1 MAAGRISARLQ
12 NALCHKFSQRF
23 VVVKLFLID
32 RVHDQLRPEP
42 GDVLGEPVGQADA
55 GLSDIVKLLEVAEP
69 VDHKPRPEPNK
80 CFADFLFYF
89 VFPPSGDAKP
99 NLFQ

>member
-1 MAAGRISARLQ
+1 MLLEQTTATFRSDTNMFNLQLGRSSLLGRFSA
-12 NALCHKFSQRF
+12 KTF
-23 VVVKLFLID
+23 
-32 RVHDQLRPEP
+32 RPEP

-55 GLSDIVKLLEVAEP
+55 GLSDIVQLLEVAEP

-89 VFPPSGDAKP
+89 VFPLSGDAKP